1 MKKST
6 LVSTIILMA
15 IATTAV
21 AQPLSG
27 YGPGPGPGGRGMMSG
42 APCMG
47 GGGRGPGVG
56 GGPAG
61 IDFRVQRMTQ
71 MLGLSPQQQDQV
83 RDILEGQQNS
93 RQAMRYA
100 TRAQVDAI
108 LTPEQRAL
116 HAQMMRG
123 GNRPG
128 YGGGYTSRGW

>member
-1 MKKST
+1 MKKSN
-6 LVSTIILMA
+6 LASAMILMA

-21 AQPLSG
+21 AQPVG
-27 YGPGPGPGGRGMMSG
+27 GFGPGPGSGGRSIMPG

-47 GGGRGPGVG
+47 GGGRGPGGG

-61 IDFRVQRMTQ
+61 IGFRVQRMTQ
-71 MLGLSPQQQDQV
+71 MLGLSPEQQGQV
-83 RDILEGQQNS
+83 RDIMEGQQNK
-93 RQAMRYA
+93 RQSMQDA
-100 TRAQVDAI
+100 TRAQVDAV

-128 YGGGYTSRGW
+128 YGGGYTSRNW

>member
-6 LVSTIILMA
+6 LASAIILMA

-21 AQPLSG
+21 AQPLGG

-71 MLGLSPQQQDQV
+71 MLGLSPQQQGQV
-83 RDILEGQQNS
+83 RDILEEQQNS
-93 RQAMRYA
+93 RYA

-123 GNRPG
+123 GKRPG
-128 YGGGYTSRGW
+128 YGSGYGPQGW

>member
-1 MKKST
+1 MKIST
-6 LVSTIILMA
+6 LASAIILMA

-21 AQPLSG
+21 AQPLGG
-27 YGPGPGPGGRGMMSG
+27 YGPGPGPGGRGPMSG

-47 GGGRGPGVG
+47 GCGRGPGGG

-71 MLGLSPQQQDQV
+71 MLGLSPRQQDQV
-83 RDILEGQQNS
+83 RDILEGQQNN
-93 RQAMRYA
+93 RQATRYE

-108 LTPEQRAL
+108 LTPQQRAL

-128 YGGGYTSRGW
+128 YGGGYGPPGW

>member
-6 LVSTIILMA
+6 LASAIILMA

-21 AQPLSG
+21 AQPLGG

-47 GGGRGPGVG
+47 GGGRGPGGG

-100 TRAQVDAI
+100 TR
-108 LTPEQRAL
+108 RKW
-116 HAQMMRG
+116 MR
-123 GNRPG
+123 
-128 YGGGYTSRGW
+128 S

>member
-1 MKKST
+1 MKKSN
-6 LVSTIILMA
+6 LASAMILMA

-21 AQPLSG
+21 AQPVG
-27 YGPGPGPGGRGMMSG
+27 GFGPGPGPGGRGMMPV

-47 GGGRGPGVG
+47 GGGRGPGGG

-71 MLGLSPQQQDQV
+71 VLGLSPEQQGQV
-83 RDILEGQQNS
+83 RDIMEGQQNR
-93 RQAMRYA
+93 RQAMQDA

-108 LTPEQRAL
+108 LTQEQRAL

-128 YGGGYTSRGW
+128 YGGGYTIRNW

>member
-1 MKKST
+1 MKKSN
-6 LVSTIILMA
+6 LARAMILMA

-21 AQPLSG
+21 AQPVG
-27 YGPGPGPGGRGMMSG
+27 GFGPGPGPGGRSMMPG

-47 GGGRGPGVG
+47 GGGRGPGGG

-71 MLGLSPQQQDQV
+71 VLGLSPEQQGQV
-83 RDILEGQQNS
+83 RDIMEGQQNR
-93 RQAMRYA
+93 RQDMQDA

-128 YGGGYTSRGW
+128 YGGGYTNRNW

>member
-6 LVSTIILMA
+6 LASAMILMA
-15 IATTAV
+15 IATTVV
-21 AQPLSG
+21 AQPVDG
-27 YGPGPGPGGRGMMSG
+27 FGPGPGPGSRGMMPS

-47 GGGRGPGVG
+47 GGGRGPGS
-56 GGPAG
+56 GGPAS

-71 MLGLSPQQQDQV
+71 MLGLSPEQQDQV
-83 RDILEGQQNS
+83 RDIMKGQQNR
-93 RQAMRYA
+93 RQSMRDA

-123 GNRPG
+123 GGPG

>member
-6 LVSTIILMA
+6 LASAIILMA
-15 IATTAV
+15 IATSTV

-27 YGPGPGPGGRGMMSG
+27 YGPGPGPGGCGMMSG

-47 GGGRGPGVG
+47 SGGPGPGGGG
-56 GGPAG
+56 GLAG

-71 MLGLSPQQQDQV
+71 MLGLSPQQQGQV
-83 RDILEGQQNS
+83 RDILEEQQNS
-93 RQAMRYA
+93 RYA

-116 HAQMMRG
+116 HAQMMRRG
-123 GNRPG
+123 GSRG
-128 YGGGYTSRGW
+128 YGGGYNRQGW